1 MKRIKIASVLIITL
15 ACFASTIM
23 AQGNRALW
31 SQENYIQSAKI
42 QYKHVYLKSKLRSDL
57 DHCIELIREASER
70 FPGRPELHYMMGT
83 FYAEVSVFDT
93 MDIYFDST
101 QIFCDDET
109 IDEKWRKKCYK
120 GDKLI
125 KNMDKIRQDAW
136 EKSFNNGV
144 DYLAQYDTVLAW
156 QQRAPTEDSAKALDS
171 MKDLAFTLSK
181 ESFETAVMVLPD
193 SIRTYDALAVLLQR
207 EEHHRE
213 AIEIYSKALAII
225 GETPTLVSKIAYAY
239 IYIPEWDSAIVWFE
253 KYLQHEPKDINAL
266 INLSVDYSNVEN
278 YEKWFEYTQKVLELQ
293 PENTQF
299 LFNAGQYWFMKMQ
312 DAASAMPEITDST
325 PDAAG
330 KRAELE
336 KKSKEARENSINS
349 FKEIIRIDPQDK
361 DALKRLGILYLL
373 SGQSQEA
380 IDVLEQAVKID
391 STDNDALEFLGRAYI
406 QKGDTKAAIRPY
418 EMLVEND
425 PGNIEAWG
433 RLGEL
438 YEYNNMLDKAK
449 EAKAR
454 AEELKKL

>member
-1 MKRIKIASVLIITL
+1 MKKIKIASVLIIAL

-42 QYKHVYLKSKLRSDL
+42 QYKHVYQKTKLRSDL

-125 KNMDKIRQDAW
+125 KKMDKIRQDAW
-136 EKSFNNGV
+136 EKSFGNGV

-156 QQRAPTEDSAKALDS
+156 QQRAPTEDSARALDS

-207 EEHHRE
+207 EEKHKE
-213 AIEIYSKALAII
+213 AIEIYTKAIGLI
-225 GETPTLVSKIAYAY
+225 GETPALVSKIAYAY

-253 KYLQHEPKDINAL
+253 KYLTYEPEDLNAL
-266 INLSVDYSNVEN
+266 INLSIAYSNIGN
-278 YEKWFEYTQKVLELQ
+278 HEKWYEYTQKVLELQ

-312 DAASAMPEITDST
+312 DAASEIAEITDST
-325 PDAAG
+325 PDATA
-330 KRAELE
+330 KRDELE
-336 KKSKEARENSINS
+336 KKSDEALIKSVNY
-349 FKEIIRIDPQDK
+349 FKDIIRIDPQDK

-373 SGQSQEA
+373 SAQNEEAVKVFEEYVA
-380 IDVLEQAVKID
+380 IDP
-391 STDNDALEFLGRAYI
+391 SDNDVLDYLGRAYI
-406 QKGDTKAAIRPY
+406 NSENTKAAIKPY

-425 PGNIEAWG
+425 PGNIDAWE
-433 RLGEL
+433 RLKDL
-438 YEYNNMLDKAK
+438 YEFNGMPDKAK
-449 EAKAR
+449 DAEAR